1 MTQDF
6 ATRLTGM
13 ALILSS
19 LFKVKFHDTLVTG
32 RKPVLAE
39 PSGPS
44 SAGGQLSVQRISL
57 EKEGRPVIII
67 GWTNC
72 ATSEAELRTWNYLE
86 QVHRKRYPD
95 QRLPVRKYEY
105 IDFLTELKEFLEDRQ
120 LTVTLKDAK
129 PDDVVAPSIRPTRAH
144 APTRRPP
151 WALLGILAFVLAV
164 AAEIYF
170 FYLR

>member
-32 RKPVLAE
+32 RSPILSE
-39 PSGPS
+39 PAGPS

-57 EKEGRPVIII
+57 EQKGRPTIII
-67 GWTNC
+67 GWANC
-72 ATSEAELRTWNYLE
+72 ATSECELRTWAYLE
-86 QVHRKRYPD
+86 QVHRRRYPN
-95 QRLPVRKYEY
+95 QRLPVAKYEY
-105 IDFLTELKEFLEDRQ
+105 VDFLAELKKFMEDRH
-120 LTVTLKDAK
+120 LEVTIKDAK
-129 PDDVVAPSIRPTRAH
+129 PDVAVAPSIRPTRH
-144 APTRRPP
+144 RKTKTRMP
-151 WALLGILAFVLAV
+151 WTLLLALGFIVAL